1 MIHTPPLDSENPPTK
16 IGEIFDTPIVV
27 VGNTWLPL
35 TQLITWGIITR
46 LGIKKHPERPTGEHI
61 AVGGL
66 KMAVILGSEWCH
78 NLAHVAAAKLIGK
91 PMDALR
97 VAGGMPL
104 CVYYDIEDPNVT
116 PRQHIT
122 RALGGPAINISLL
135 GIICLLRRFTPQES
149 IAREIS
155 DAGVGMNLFLSTVS
169 LLPIPGIDGGPIL
182 KWSLVERGRTLEE
195 ADEIVVQVNRIT
207 GVGLSA
213 AAGVAMKKKRLFI
226 GALLGMLSAIAL
238 GVGFGILKENK

>member
-1 MIHTPPLDSENPPTK
+1 M
-16 IGEIFDTPIVV
+16 
-27 VGNTWLPL
+27 
-35 TQLITWGIITR
+35 
-46 LGIKKHPERPTGEHI
+46 
-61 AVGGL
+61 
-66 KMAVILGSEWCH
+66 
-78 NLAHVAAAKLIGK
+78 
-91 PMDALR
+91 
-97 VAGGMPL
+97 
-104 CVYYDIEDPNVT
+104 
-116 PRQHIT
+116 
-122 RALGGPAINISLL
+122 
-135 GIICLLRRFTPQES
+135 LRRFTPQES